1 MYFTIIRD
9 NGFVKPF
16 ILSFSEIEEVSI
28 NESYSTFTYYK
39 LSTKGLRKIK
49 LSILNNVELKE
60 RFITLQGLLN
70 DKRFIKKY
78 DNVPEPSY
86 KVIGY
91 NGYSFI
97 YGHSYSIKYMIE
109 TKVSK
114 PKLNTKNV
122 SYKNRFFG
130 KVNKKVDFHKSNYK
144 RK

>member
-9 NGFVKPF
+9 NGYVKPF

-28 NESYSTFTYYK
+28 NESYNTFTYYK
-39 LSTKGLRKIK
+39 LSIKGLRKIK

-78 DNVPEPSY
+78 DNTPEPSY

-91 NGYSFI
+91 SGYSRI

>member
-9 NGFVKPF
+9 NGYVKPF

-28 NESYSTFTYYK
+28 NESYNTFTYYK
-39 LSTKGLRKIK
+39 LSIKGLRKIK

-60 RFITLQGLLN
+60 RFITLQELLN

-78 DNVPEPSY
+78 DNTPEPSY

-91 NGYSFI
+91 SGYSLI

-144 RK
+144 IK